1 MSEFQVTG
9 LSRQSIALL
18 RQAALKGNLPDRSKI
33 HIMPGR
39 VDLRGELRGLFR
51 SGEMNLLAFAVFRK
65 SVGRYG
71 KNVSAQQPKAAMIK
85 TRP

>member
-1 MSEFQVTG
+1 
-9 LSRQSIALL
+9 
-18 RQAALKGNLPDRSKI
+18 
-33 HIMPGR
+33 
-39 VDLRGELRGLFR
+39 
-51 SGEMNLLAFAVFRK
+51 MNLLAFAVFRK